1 MKLLVLAVPAIL
13 LLSSC
18 TKSTG
23 GGQHAT
29 VDLRDGT
36 SVTGTVLSSSASQ
49 IQIAGDDKITRTI
62 PMSQVRSV
70 EYDQAPPAPD
80 ASAQAPGQPPAGQP
94 APGQPGYGQ
103 SGPGP
108 YGGSSAASGPG
119 PYGGS
124 APAGPGPY
132 GTPSSRSGYG
142 SANQYHPTEA
152 AITTRTFRLSAGTRI
167 SVRTEETIDSDK
179 VSEGQTFPADVTE
192 NVRDADG
199 KVVIPRGANAQIV
212 IRSVSRGGRIRGA
225 SDLVLDLAAVAID
238 GRAYELSTSDLVEKG
253 REGVGANRRTGEF
266 AGGGAAIGAII
277 GAIAGGGTGAAVGAG
292 SGAGAGALTQIF
304 TRGRIKVPV
313 ESILTFRLDRSL
325 RVVAAQ

>member
-62 PMSQVRSV
+62 PMSQVRSI

-94 APGQPGYGQ
+94 
-103 SGPGP
+103 GPGP

-124 APAGPGPY
+124 APTGPGPY
-132 GTPSSRSGYG
+132 GAPPSQPGYAG
-142 SANQYHPTEA
+142 ANPYHPTEA
-152 AITTRTFRLSAGTRI
+152 AITTHTFRLSAGTRI

-179 VSEGQTFPADVTE
+179 VTEGQTFPADVTE

-199 KVVIPRGANAQIV
+199 AVVIPRGANAQIV

-225 SDLVLDLAAVAID
+225 SDLVLDLAAVAVD
-238 GRAYELSTSDLVEKG
+238 GRAYELSTSNLVEKG

-277 GAIAGGGTGAAVGAG
+277 GAIAGGGEGAAVGAG

-325 RVVAAQ
+325 RVVASQ

>member
-1 MKLLVLAVPAIL
+1 MKLLALAIPTIL
-13 LLSSC
+13 LLCSC
-18 TKSTG
+18 NKSTG

-29 VDLRDGT
+29 VDLQDGT

-62 PMSQVRSV
+62 PMNQVRSI
-70 EYDQAPPAPD
+70 EYDQANPAAPPAD
-80 ASAQAPGQPPAGQP
+80 ASAQAPGQP

-103 SGPGP
+103 APPTGARPSGGGPGP
-108 YGGSSAASGPG
+108 YGAPPQASG
-119 PYGGS
+119 YSGS
-124 APAGPGPY
+124 N
-132 GTPSSRSGYG
+132 R
-142 SANQYHPTEA
+142 YHPTES
-152 AITTRTFRLSAGTRI
+152 AITTRTFKVSAGTRI
-167 SVRTEETIDSDK
+167 SVRNEESIDSSK
-179 VSEGQTFPADVTE
+179 VAEGQTFPADVTE
-192 NVRDADG
+192 DVRDDDG

-225 SDLVLDLAAVAID
+225 SDLVLDLASVAID
-238 GRAYELSTSDLVEKG
+238 GREYELSTTNLVEKG

-277 GAIAGGGTGAAVGAG
+277 GAIAGGGQGAAIGAG

-313 ESILTFRLDRSL
+313 ESVLTFRLDRSL
-325 RVVAAQ
+325 YVRALQ